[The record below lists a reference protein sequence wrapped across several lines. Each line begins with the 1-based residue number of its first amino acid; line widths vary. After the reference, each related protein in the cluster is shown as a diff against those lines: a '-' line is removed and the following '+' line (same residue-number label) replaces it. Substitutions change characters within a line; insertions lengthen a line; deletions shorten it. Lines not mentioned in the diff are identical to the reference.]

1 MWTYC
6 KVPMGSTF
14 YNKNYFLVGHD
25 LRPPEPI
32 RRPYRRRSQSEL
44 FAPLVPTPETAAA
57 TALAATALLAADNDA
72 KPLLV
77 DGQAI
82 LTNGD
87 VLPPNGGGGIN
98 PVGGAAA
105 NSDTDPDKKG
115 RSFGEPL

>member
-1 MWTYC
+1 
-6 KVPMGSTF
+6 MGSTF
-14 YNKNYFLVGHD
+14 YNTNYCLVGHD

-57 TALAATALLAADNDA
+57 TALAATALAADSDA

-87 VLPPNGGGGIN
+87 VLPPNGGIN

-105 NSDTDPDKKG
+105 NNSDTDPDKKG
-115 RSFGEPL
+115 RSFGEPF

>member
-1 MWTYC
+1 
-6 KVPMGSTF
+6 MGSTF
-14 YNKNYFLVGHD
+14 CNKNYFLAGHD

-57 TALAATALLAADNDA
+57 ALAATALAADNDA

-98 PVGGAAA
+98 PGGGAAA

-115 RSFGEPL
+115 RSFGEPF

>member
-44 FAPLVPTPETAAA
+44 FAPLVPTPETAA
-57 TALAATALLAADNDA
+57 TALAATALMAADNDA

-105 NSDTDPDKKG
+105 NSDTDPDKKE
-115 RSFGEPL
+115 RSFGEPF